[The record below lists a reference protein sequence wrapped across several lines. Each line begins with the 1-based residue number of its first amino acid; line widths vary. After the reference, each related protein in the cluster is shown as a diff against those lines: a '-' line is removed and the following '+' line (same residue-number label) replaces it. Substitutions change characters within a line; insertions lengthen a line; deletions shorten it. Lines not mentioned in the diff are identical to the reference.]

1 MAGRPKKIVKLKEV
15 LEAPTAFISDSRSEL
30 LNLLKARMPAC
41 FDREPQGMNSN
52 VEKLTDEIIGLLK

>member
-1 MAGRPKKIVKLKEV
+1 MAKPKKETKIEKPIVEKPDIR
-15 LEAPTAFISDSRSEL
+15 AEL

>member
-1 MAGRPKKIVKLKEV
+1 MPRPKKETKIE
-15 LEAPTAFISDSRSEL
+15 EQQRDIRSEL

-52 VEKLTDEIIGLLK
+52 VEKLTDEIINLI